1 MNINKKF
8 EFIVIAILVNLHISN
23 SDNLKK
29 WSVYVNIGFKWSRQI
44 RNFGVTNL
52 FYLVR
57 TTTSQKG
64 TTVKESHDEA
74 LPAEK
79 VCLNKQMSPA
89 RIEII
94 LGDPTYKCPLQESLL
109 FWDTTSPSTNIFKY
123 TVVLSTT
130 KLV

>member
-8 EFIVIAILVNLHISN
+8 ELIVIAILVNLHISN

-94 LGDPTYKCPLQESLL
+94 IGHPTSKCPLQELRSFWGAL
-109 FWDTTSPSTNIFKY
+109 FLSTNIYKY
-123 TVVLSTT
+123 AVVL
-130 KLV
+130 